1 METRLLRMF
10 IAVAE
15 CGSLVGAAARLHL
28 TPSAVSHAL
37 RGLEGQLGCRLFE
50 RSGKKVL
57 LNQAGEQLLAQV
69 RPPLHALEAAAQ
81 ALKQLGKWGQ
91 TRLRLGASAAAC
103 QHILPGV
110 IRELKKAHPKIEL
123 QVASGDM
130 SGLMHLIQE
139 NKLDLA
145 LGVAP
150 ESTPGVELRSIFHD
164 ELLFVFA
171 PAHPWAAGRPISQED
186 IRTQP
191 LILYSRSSLTSQ
203 LVDDYFR
210 RLDLVPCRIMEVASV
225 EAIKELVRL
234 ELGVSVL
241 APWAASHEL
250 ARGRLKMRPL
260 GPQPLRR
267 HWVVA
272 ARAGRRLTLAEE
284 AFIRFCRG
292 RAAGLRR
299 DRKDLGP
306 GATLKQR

>member
-1 METRLLRMF
+1 MDTRLLKMF

-15 CGSLVGAAARLHL
+15 SGSLVGAASRLHL

-37 RGLEGQLGCRLFE
+37 RALEGQLGCRLFE
-50 RSGKKVL
+50 RAGKRVL

-69 RPPLHALEAAAQ
+69 RPPLQALDAAAQ
-81 ALKQLGKWGQ
+81 AIQQLGKWGQ
-91 TRLRLGASAAAC
+91 TRLRVGASASAC

-110 IRELKKAHPKIEL
+110 IRELRKSHPRLEL
-123 QVASGDM
+123 QVVSGDM
-130 SGLMHLIQE
+130 TGLMTLIQD

-150 ESTPGVELRSIFHD
+150 ESEAGFELRSIFHD
-164 ELLFVFA
+164 ELLFVFG
-171 PAHPWAAGRPISQED
+171 PTHPWAAGRPISHED
-186 IRTQP
+186 VRTQP
-191 LILYSRSSLTSQ
+191 LILYSRNSLTSQ

-210 RLDLVPCRIMEVASV
+210 KQELTPCRIMEVASV

-241 APWAASHEL
+241 APWAASQEL
-250 ARGRLKMRPL
+250 ARGKLKMRPL

-272 ARAGRRLTLAEE
+272 ARAGRRLSLPEE
-284 AFIRFCRG
+284 SFVRFCRA
-292 RAAGLRR
+292 RAASLRR

-306 GATLKQR
+306 GAITKPR

>member
-1 METRLLRMF
+1 METRLLKMF

-15 CGSLVGAAARLHL
+15 CGSLVGAGSRLHL

-37 RGLEGQLGCRLFE
+37 RALEGQLGCRLFE
-50 RSGKKVL
+50 RAGKRVL

-69 RPPLHALEAAAQ
+69 KPPLNALEAAAEGI
-81 ALKQLGKWGQ
+81 KQLGKWGQ

-103 QHILPGV
+103 QHLLPGV
-110 IRELKKAHPKIEL
+110 IRELRKAHPKIEL
-123 QVASGDM
+123 QVESGDM
-130 SGLMHLIQE
+130 SGLMNLIEE

-150 ESTPGVELRSIFHD
+150 ESSPGIELRSIFHD

-171 PAHPWAAGRPISQED
+171 PAHPWANNRPISREE

-210 RLDLVPCRIMEVASV
+210 KLNLVPCRIMEVASV

-241 APWAASHEL
+241 APWTASQEL
-250 ARGRLKMRPL
+250 ARGRLKMRPV
-260 GPQPLRR
+260 GAQPLRR

-272 ARAGRRLTLAEE
+272 ARAGRRLSLAEE
-284 AFIRFCRG
+284 SFIRFCRA
-292 RAAGLRR
+292 RAASLRR

-306 GATLKQR
+306 GAILKQK